1 MKFVSSVVEQGIV
14 RRVEAMFA
22 LADRFE
28 ARLAPGRVQVEPLTP
43 SLLVCAFSG
52 QLVPQDPTDEPAG
65 KLFERI
71 RSK

>member
-22 LADRFE
+22 LADRYA
-28 ARLAPGRVQVEPLTP
+28 ARLALARAGGAVD
-43 SLLVCAFSG
+43 A
-52 QLVPQDPTDEPAG
+52 VPQEPTDEPAE
-65 KLFERI
+65 KLLERI